1 MSNKEENI
9 LKAMEKAIKFIRKLD
24 EEQLEGLVKD
34 NLIFDIIPKKSNKKK
49 VKKEVVSDDSKS
61 DTKTK
66 KSKKKEAKFNE
77 EKINK
82 LKEIADDIKEFSTRE
97 EAVNYINSVKKPKLT
112 KDDLLFIGKQL
123 GIIIPKSRT
132 KDVIINI
139 IVEETVGNK
148 LKVESIRKAIMGK
161 EEEKI

>member
-1 MSNKEENI
+1 MSNKEDNI
-9 LKAMEKAIKFIRKLD
+9 FKAMEKAIKFIRKLD
-24 EEQLEGLVKD
+24 EEQLEGLVKN

-49 VKKEVVSDDSKS
+49 EVVSDDLKS

-66 KSKKKEAKFNE
+66 KSEKKEAKLNE

-82 LKEIADDIKEFSTRE
+82 LKGIADDIKEFSTRE

-132 KDVIINI
+132 KDVMINI

>member
-1 MSNKEENI
+1 MLFRS
-9 LKAMEKAIKFIRKLD
+9 
-24 EEQLEGLVKD
+24 
-34 NLIFDIIPKKSNKKK
+34 
-49 VKKEVVSDDSKS
+49 
-61 DTKTK
+61 TK
-66 KSKKKEAKFNE
+66 KSKKKEAKLNE

-82 LKEIADDIKEFSTRE
+82 LKGIADDIKEFSTRE

-132 KDVIINI
+132 KDVMINI